1 MKIVNAKIKCF
12 YTILFLFLCT
22 FLNAQNNSFVIDF
35 KWNGTENEIIHGDT
49 INRLSFEGAYYENDE
64 DPLKPLYKTLIPVYA
79 ENVEADFNV
88 RIIASEMVSK
98 EELALVSDVIEDT
111 PVHNYK
117 HLISRDDCK
126 LCFTLSPFFMN
137 NDTIM
142 RVLSCEVNYSLK
154 ETRSESKKSF
164 ADNSVLSSGKWYK
177 MSLASTGMYKISYSD
192 LESMGISVSSVDPR
206 NIRIYHNGGG
216 VLPVVNKHERHDDLY
231 ELPIYVHGEDDGVF
245 NSGDYIVF
253 YGRGPVTWECKGET
267 YERVINPYSDYSYA
281 FLTTDLGAG
290 KRIQDAESITDES
303 DETIA
308 SFIDYRL
315 VEDDVYN
322 LNNMGATWYFDK
334 FDVTTTRSYSFNFP
348 NLIKDKHCI
357 LKVETAS
364 RNTASPASFR
374 IKANGTQISYLSF
387 NTLTNTSKYALEGKT
402 GNVKFNSSSSGITVD
417 LEYERSS
424 TSSVAW
430 LDFIMINAWRE
441 LKFTGNVMSFRNPD
455 CVDDNKCYTYKL
467 SNASNKMQVW
477 DVTNPVEPR
486 RLQLDFSSDIA
497 SFKVKGSSDNEF
509 IAFNGN
515 EYKSIGSVSTV
526 QNQNLHSN
534 YDFDYL
540 IITYPDFYSQAERLK
555 ELHSHIDDLKIEIV
569 TPNLIYNEFSCGA
582 LDVTAIRDY
591 IKMIYDKSDKR
602 LRYVLLLGDASY
614 DFRNKSGQVCFIPSW
629 QSVHS
634 VSTYANVTDDFF
646 ACLDANEGDMNIQGS
661 IVDVAVGRMPVN
673 SLEEAKIAINK
684 IEAYLSKDEESMGPW
699 RKLITFIADDQSS
712 TYMNH
717 AEQLENIVKEQHGDN
732 SIINKIY
739 LDAYPQV
746 ATSSGERSPECNA
759 AITNRMEQGS
769 LIINYI
775 GHAGEVGWA
784 DERILTNDDIH
795 ALRNS
800 PKLHLMI
807 TASCE
812 FSRFDDHTRTSAGEY
827 VFLNENGGAIAMVS
841 AARVTYASNNQNL
854 FKGFYEH
861 LFDVEGGDFITMGDM
876 YVYGKQIN
884 DDNSKDYAFFGD
896 PALRLNYPKNN
907 IEITSINNHDVDVI
921 DTIRALERTN
931 IKGVVKDVYGN
942 IMSDF
947 NGIIHIDFYDKE
959 SVFNTYG
966 NQTEVFTYRLRNS
979 IIYSG
984 KSQIVNGEFNV
995 EFILPKDINYSYGKG
1010 LISLYAYSDSVDA
1023 QGSFSNIIVGGMNQN
1038 ADIDNAG
1045 PEIKIYID
1053 DEKFVDGSMTNE
1065 NPLLIAYIKDANGI
1079 TTSGAGIGHDIT
1091 ATLSGATNKTYT
1103 LNQFYESPLS
1113 IDDYGYL
1120 TYKLY
1125 GLNEGEHLLTFRA
1138 WDIYNN
1144 SNTVTISFNVVNGE
1158 MINIENLVAY
1168 PNPMSDYT
1176 NVTFEHNQKDNEIDV
1191 VIRIYDMMGQLVRT
1205 INEHRYGT
1213 TARIE
1218 PIYWDLTSDNGSKL
1232 PAGMYVYNVTIT
1244 NSLNE
1249 QTSEYSKLIIR

>member
-1 MKIVNAKIKCF
+1 MIVNTKIKCIF
-12 YTILFLFLCT
+12 TILFLFIFTC
-22 FLNAQNNSFVIDF
+22 LNSQNNSFIIDF
-35 KWNGTENEIIHGDT
+35 KWNGVENEVIHGDT
-49 INRLSFEGAYYENDE
+49 INRLSFDGAYYENDV
-64 DPLKPLYKTLIPVYA
+64 DPSKPLYKTLIPIYA

-88 RIIASEMVSK
+88 RIIASEIVPK
-98 EELALVSDVIEDT
+98 EELLFVTGKITDT
-111 PVHNYK
+111 LNYNYK
-117 HLISRDDCK
+117 HFISRDDCK
-126 LCFTLSPFFMN
+126 LSFALSPFFTS

-142 RVLSCEVNYSLK
+142 RVLSCEVNYFLK
-154 ETRSESKKSF
+154 ETRKESKKTF

-177 MSLASTGMYKISYSD
+177 MSLASTGMYKISYTE
-192 LESMGISVSSVDPR
+192 LESMGISVSSIDPR

-216 VLPVVNKHERHDDLY
+216 VLPVVNKDERHDDLY
-231 ELPIYVHGEDDGVF
+231 ELPIYVHGEEDGIF

-253 YGRGPVTWECKGET
+253 YGRGPVTWEYKGEA

-290 KRIQDAESITDES
+290 KRIQDAEYIDDES
-303 DETIA
+303 DEIIT
-308 SFIDYRL
+308 SFIDYKL
-315 VEDDVYN
+315 VEEDVFN

-334 FDVTTTRSYSFNFP
+334 FDITTTRSYSFNFP
-348 NLIKDKHCI
+348 NIIKDKYCV

-364 RNTASPASFR
+364 RNTSSPASFK
-374 IKANGTQISYLSF
+374 IKANGTQISYINF
-387 NTLTNTSKYALEGKT
+387 NTLTNTSRYAQEGKT
-402 GNVKFNSSSSGITVD
+402 GNIKFNSSTSGITID
-417 LEYERSS
+417 MEYVRTS
-424 TSSVAW
+424 TSSIAW
-430 LDFIMINAWRE
+430 LDFITVNAWRD
-441 LKFTGNVMSFRNPD
+441 LKFTGNMMSFRNPE
-455 CVDDNKCYTYKL
+455 CVDENKYYTYKM

-486 RLQLDFSSDIA
+486 RLDLVFSSDIA

-515 EYKSIGSVSTV
+515 EYKNIGSVSTV

-555 ELHSHIDDLKIEIV
+555 ELHSHIDDLEIEIV

-591 IKMIYDKSDKR
+591 IKMIYDKSNKR

-614 DFRNKSGQVCFIPSW
+614 DFRNKSGQVCLIPSW

-634 VSTYANVTDDFF
+634 VSTYANVTDDFY
-646 ACLDANEGDMNIQGS
+646 ACMDANEGNMNILGS
-661 IVDVAVGRMPVN
+661 IVDIAVGRMPVN
-673 SLEEAKIAINK
+673 SLSEATVAVNK
-684 IEAYLSKDEESMGPW
+684 VEAYISKDKEGMGAW
-699 RKLITFIADDQSS
+699 RKLVTFIADDQSN
-712 TYMNH
+712 TYMTH
-717 AEQLENIVKEQHGDN
+717 AEQLEEIVKEQSADN
-732 SIINKIY
+732 VIIDKIY
-739 LDAYPQV
+739 LDAYPQI

-784 DERILTNDDIH
+784 DERILMNEDIK
-795 ALRNS
+795 ALGNS

-841 AARVTYASNNQNL
+841 AARVTYASSNQNM

-861 LFDVEGGDFITMGDM
+861 LFDVEGEEFITMGDM
-876 YVYGKQIN
+876 YVYGKQLN
-884 DDNSKDYAFFGD
+884 DDNSKDYAFLGD

-907 IEITSINNHDVDVI
+907 IEITSINNHDVGLL
-921 DTIRALERTN
+921 DTIQALQRAN
-931 IKGVVKDVYGN
+931 IKGVVKDINGN

-947 NGIIHIDFYDKE
+947 NGVVHVDIYDKE

-984 KSQIVNGEFNV
+984 KTQVINGEFSID
-995 EFILPKDINYSYGKG
+995 FIMPKDINYSYGNG
-1010 LISLYAYSDSVDA
+1010 MISLYAYNDYSDA
-1023 QGSFSNIIVGGMNQN
+1023 QGSFSNIIVGGMDQN
-1038 ADIDNAG
+1038 VETDDEG
-1045 PEIKIYID
+1045 PEIRIYID

-1065 NPLLIAYIKDANGI
+1065 NPLLIAYIKDVNGI

-1158 MINIENLVAY
+1158 SINIENLVAY

-1176 NVTFEHNQKDNEIDV
+1176 NITFEHNQKDNEIDV
-1191 VIRIYDMMGQLVRT
+1191 QIRIYDMMGQLVRT
-1205 INEHRYGT
+1205 INEHKYGT

-1232 PAGMYVYNVTIT
+1232 PSGMYVYNVTLI

-1249 QTSEYSKLIIR
+1249 QTSGYSKLIIR

>member
-1 MKIVNAKIKCF
+1 
-12 YTILFLFLCT
+12 
-22 FLNAQNNSFVIDF
+22 
-35 KWNGTENEIIHGDT
+35 
-49 INRLSFEGAYYENDE
+49 
-64 DPLKPLYKTLIPVYA
+64 
-79 ENVEADFNV
+79 
-88 RIIASEMVSK
+88 
-98 EELALVSDVIEDT
+98 
-111 PVHNYK
+111 
-117 HLISRDDCK
+117 
-126 LCFTLSPFFMN
+126 
-137 NDTIM
+137 
-142 RVLSCEVNYSLK
+142 
-154 ETRSESKKSF
+154 
-164 ADNSVLSSGKWYK
+164 
-177 MSLASTGMYKISYSD
+177 
-192 LESMGISVSSVDPR
+192 
-206 NIRIYHNGGG
+206 
-216 VLPVVNKHERHDDLY
+216 
-231 ELPIYVHGEDDGVF
+231 
-245 NSGDYIVF
+245 
-253 YGRGPVTWECKGET
+253 
-267 YERVINPYSDYSYA
+267 
-281 FLTTDLGAG
+281 
-290 KRIQDAESITDES
+290 
-303 DETIA
+303 
-308 SFIDYRL
+308 
-315 VEDDVYN
+315 
-322 LNNMGATWYFDK
+322 
-334 FDVTTTRSYSFNFP
+334 
-348 NLIKDKHCI
+348 
-357 LKVETAS
+357 
-364 RNTASPASFR
+364 
-374 IKANGTQISYLSF
+374 
-387 NTLTNTSKYALEGKT
+387 
-402 GNVKFNSSSSGITVD
+402 
-417 LEYERSS
+417 
-424 TSSVAW
+424 
-430 LDFIMINAWRE
+430 
-441 LKFTGNVMSFRNPD
+441 
-455 CVDDNKCYTYKL
+455 
-467 SNASNKMQVW
+467 
-477 DVTNPVEPR
+477 
-486 RLQLDFSSDIA
+486 
-497 SFKVKGSSDNEF
+497 
-509 IAFNGN
+509 
-515 EYKSIGSVSTV
+515 
-526 QNQNLHSN
+526 
-534 YDFDYL
+534 
-540 IITYPDFYSQAERLK
+540 
-555 ELHSHIDDLKIEIV
+555 
-569 TPNLIYNEFSCGA
+569 
-582 LDVTAIRDY
+582 
-591 IKMIYDKSDKR
+591 
-602 LRYVLLLGDASY
+602 
-614 DFRNKSGQVCFIPSW
+614 
-629 QSVHS
+629 
-634 VSTYANVTDDFF
+634 
-646 ACLDANEGDMNIQGS
+646 
-661 IVDVAVGRMPVN
+661 
-673 SLEEAKIAINK
+673 
-684 IEAYLSKDEESMGPW
+684 
-699 RKLITFIADDQSS
+699 
-712 TYMNH
+712 
-717 AEQLENIVKEQHGDN
+717 
-732 SIINKIY
+732 
-739 LDAYPQV
+739 
-746 ATSSGERSPECNA
+746 
-759 AITNRMEQGS
+759 
-769 LIINYI
+769 
-775 GHAGEVGWA
+775 
-784 DERILTNDDIH
+784 
-795 ALRNS
+795 
-800 PKLHLMI
+800 
-807 TASCE
+807 
-812 FSRFDDHTRTSAGEY
+812 
-827 VFLNENGGAIAMVS
+827 
-841 AARVTYASNNQNL
+841 
-854 FKGFYEH
+854 
-861 LFDVEGGDFITMGDM
+861 MGDM

-1038 ADIDNAG
+1038 ADIDNEG